1 MAYILTRISTPD
13 YDTWKESFDKDVPG
27 VRTSSKGWQVFRSV
41 ENLNE
46 VFIIIKVEFD
56 STDEANAG
64 RDRLI
69 ASGVL
74 DRFEDKHGP
83 TVVEDAETVSR

>member
-1 MAYILTRISTPD
+1 MAYIITRISTPD

-27 VRTSSKGWQVFRSV
+27 ARTSSKGWQVLRSV
-41 ENLNE
+41 ENPNE
-46 VFIIIKVEFD
+46 VFIKVEFA
-56 STDEANAG
+56 SADEANAG

-74 DRFEDKHGP
+74 DRFEDKQGP
-83 TVVEDAETVSR
+83 TVVEEAETVSR

>member
-1 MAYILTRISTPD
+1 M
-13 YDTWKESFDKDVPG
+13 
-27 VRTSSKGWQVFRSV
+27 FRSV
-41 ENLNE
+41 ENPNE
-46 VFIIIKVEFD
+46 VFIKVEFD

-64 RDRLI
+64 RDRLL

-83 TVVEDAETVSR
+83 TVVEEAETVSR

>member
-1 MAYILTRISTPD
+1 MAYILTRITTPD

-27 VRTSSKGWQVFRSV
+27 VRASSKGWQVFRSV
-41 ENLNE
+41 ENPNE
-46 VFIIIKVEFD
+46 VFIKVEFD
-56 STDEANAG
+56 STDEATAG
-64 RDRLI
+64 RDRLV

-83 TVVEDAETVSR
+83 TVVEEAETVSR

>member
-1 MAYILTRISTPD
+1 MAYIITRISTPD

-41 ENLNE
+41 ENPNE
-46 VFIIIKVEFD
+46 VFIKVEFA
-56 STDEANAG
+56 SADEANAG

-74 DRFEDKHGP
+74 DRFEDKQGP
-83 TVVEDAETVSR
+83 TVVEEAETVSR

>member
-1 MAYILTRISTPD
+1 MAYILTRISTPA
-13 YDTWKESFDKDVPG
+13 YDMWKESFDKDVPG

-41 ENLNE
+41 ENPNE
-46 VFIIIKVEFD
+46 VFIKVEFD

-74 DRFEDKHGP
+74 NRFEDKHGP
-83 TVVEDAETVSR
+83 TVVEDAEAVSR